1 MKVYRPALLRKED
14 HCGFRKPVCNLVAV
28 SGLLESGPCA
38 SGMAV
43 EILERLR
50 KATIEGKSDEAVR
63 LTKEAI
69 QQKLSAHTILGEC
82 LMPAIGTVGK
92 LFGNGEYYLPEL
104 LRAGK
109 AMQLAVGEIEPLLT
123 GGGSNLQLGK
133 YLIGTVKGDIH
144 DIGKNIVIMMLK
156 GTGWEVTDLGI
167 DVAPERFCSA
177 IKEGDYDICG
187 MSTLVTVTMPAARQT
202 VEAITE
208 AGFRDKIKIMIGGAP
223 VTQEFA
229 DKVGADEY
237 ARDAWEAVTKAKD
250 LLDKG

>member
-1 MKVYRPALLRKED
+1 
-14 HCGFRKPVCNLVAV
+14 
-28 SGLLESGPCA
+28 
-38 SGMAV
+38 
-43 EILERLR
+43 
-50 KATIEGKSDEAVR
+50 
-63 LTKEAI
+63 
-69 QQKLSAHTILGEC
+69 
-82 LMPAIGTVGK
+82 MPAIATVGK
-92 LFGNGEYYLPEL
+92 LFGSGEYFLPEL

-109 AMQLAVGEIEPLLT
+109 AMQLAVDQIEPLLT
-123 GGGSNLQLGK
+123 SGGGNLQVGR

-144 DIGKNIVIMMLK
+144 NVGKNIVIMMLK
-156 GTGWEVTDLGI
+156 GTGWEVTDLGV

-187 MSTLVTVTMPAARQT
+187 MSTLITVTMPAARQT

-229 DKVGADEY
+229 DKVGADAY

-250 LLDKG
+250 LLGKS